1 MYSIYPI
8 TLTQVTLAHLLQHL
22 TNIHALLKFF
32 YFSKAF
38 FCFRIPCR
46 IPIHVY
52 LSCLFKF
59 LLWQFLRI
67 SLFWLLGG
75 VLIRLFYKKFLSQ
88 DLLSICLI
96 TILGLYNFITSY
108 QGCIL
113 STWLITVDVNLIT
126 WLR

>member
-1 MYSIYPI
+1 MHSIYPI
-8 TLTQVTLAHLLQHL
+8 TLAHITLAHLFQHL
-22 TNIHALLKFF
+22 TNIRALLKFF

-46 IPIHVY
+46 IPMHVY
-52 LSCLFKF
+52 LSSPFKF
-59 LLWQFLRI
+59 LLWQFLTI
-67 SLFWLLGG
+67 SLFWIRGG
-75 VLIRLFYKKFLSQ
+75 VLIWLFYTKFLSQ

-96 TILGLYNFITSY
+96 LSLGLYIFITY
-108 QGCIL
+108 QGCML